1 MMAATN
7 EAVEHAEV
15 TMLVSIFGAITLLC
29 FVTFR
34 SWTCLLYTSDAADE

>member
-15 TMLVSIFGAITLLC
+15 VMLVSIFGAIRLQKGRDNRGQTTVIYFD
-29 FVTFR
+29 FV
-34 SWTCLLYTSDAADE
+34 

>member
-15 TMLVSIFGAITLLC
+15 VMLVSIFGAITLQRGRDNRVQTTVIYFDL
-29 FVTFR
+29 V
-34 SWTCLLYTSDAADE
+34 